1 VPSETL
7 FDRRYGKGAVTRHAR
22 SSNLGEGIDFVRCR
36 ICGDQRRVISG
47 RHLSKHGSDR
57 EEYMEEYGLSP
68 DELIAKDFRII
79 QSSRRPYQ
87 PHGKKEWIAAI
98 KKVCK
103 RDGNVFA
110 IRLQK
115 KYPNLYYQ
123 GKWIFGD
130 WNKALRAA
138 GFDPAKMRLHKFWD
152 RKKVIKEI
160 RSLRRRNQPLNVRY
174 VIRNY
179 PDLFEA
185 GRRHYGKW
193 SKALRAEG
201 MTSALMLKN
210 STGRRNLLKT
220 LRNALGKDSRAVISK
235 FSKLQVV
242 LYFGSLHNAKT
253 ALETDTKVFT
263 GKRRAH
269 HG

>member
-1 VPSETL
+1 MKSIQQQL
-7 FDRRYGKGAVTRHAR
+7 SHRTRGSAT
-22 SSNLGEGIDFVRCR
+22 GDGVDFVRCR
-36 ICGDQRRVISG
+36 ICGDHRRVISG
-47 RHLSKHGSDR
+47 RHLSKHGTDR

-68 DELIAKDFRII
+68 DQLIAKDFRRI
-79 QSSRRPYQ
+79 QSSRRAYQ

-98 KKVCK
+98 KKVSK

-115 KYPNLYYQ
+115 KYPHLYYQ

-130 WNKALRAA
+130 WDKALRAA
-138 GFDPAKMRLHKFWD
+138 GFDPEKMRLHKFWD
-152 RKKVIKEI
+152 REKVIEEI
-160 RSLRRRNQPLNVRY
+160 RSLRERNEPLHARY

-185 GRRHYGKW
+185 GRRHYGRW
-193 SKALRAEG
+193 SKALRAED

-220 LRNALGKDSRAVISK
+220 LRNAFAKNSQPRISK
-235 FSKLQVV
+235 VSQLQAT
-242 LYFGSLHNAKT
+242 LYFGSLQNAIT
-253 ALETDTKVFT
+253 AARGL
-263 GKRRAH
+263 AP
-269 HG
+269 